1 MENDEVPGSN
11 RENKTNLNVRAAR
24 SGQNGEN
31 NFDEQML
38 RQINRKG
45 KEKSVTFKDQK
56 DAQIMSD
63 QYAVGNG
70 GRLID
75 QNVVNT
81 GSAGSG
87 GVNMLGMSEEELN
100 NLDRGADGNNRDRA
114 STMDLKSNQGGR

>member
-1 MENDEVPGSN
+1 MPGSN

-100 NLDRGADGNNRDRA
+100 NLDRGTDGNNRDRA